1 MRILIAGFQHET
13 NTFAPSRA
21 DYDNFVRG
29 EGFPA
34 MSRGDA
40 MLALRDVNIPA
51 GGFIAEAQA
60 QGHALLPVV
69 WAAASP
75 SAHVTRAAYER
86 IAGEITDAAARLAP
100 DAIYLDLHGAM
111 VAEHIDDGEGELL
124 SRLREIVGPRVPIVA
139 SLDLHAN
146 VTERMLAMADAL
158 VAYRTYPHV
167 DMADTGRACARLLS
181 RIAGG
186 QRLARISRRLPFLI
200 PVNAMCTLMAPAK
213 QIYERIAGLEATTP
227 VASMSFT
234 PGFPAADFPGCG
246 PVVWGYAE
254 DANVARVTVDALYAA
269 VADDEGAWAIDL
281 LSPDAAVREAMRIAA
296 NAARPVV
303 IADTQDNPFGGADAN
318 TTGMLR
324 ALIDNGATDAALG
337 LLYDPA
343 VAALAHEAGVG
354 ATITCALGGHSGV
367 AGDAP
372 LEASFEVAY
381 LSDGRCVFEGP
392 MMTGSRVDVGPTA
405 CLRIGGAGGISV
417 VVSSAKTSMNDR
429 NLFRMAGIEPER
441 MKILV
446 NKSSVHF
453 RADFGPIAEAILVA
467 KAPGPM
473 AADPADLPWTSL
485 ACGMRLKPNGAAF
498 RAAQSSQ
505 GPQ

>member
-40 MLALRDVNIPA
+40 MLALQDVNIPA
-51 GGFIAEAQA
+51 GGFIAETLAL
-60 QGHALLPVV
+60 GHTLLPVV

-75 SAHVTRAAYER
+75 SAHVTRQAYER
-86 IAGEITDAAARLAP
+86 IAGEITEAAVQLAP

-124 SRLREIVGPRVPIVA
+124 SRLREIVGARVPIVA

-146 VTERMLAMADAL
+146 VTERMLTMADGL

-167 DMADTGRACARLLS
+167 DMSDTGRACARLLAK
-181 RIAGG
+181 IASG
-186 QRLARISRRLPFLI
+186 QRLTRVSRRLPFLI
-200 PVNAMCTLMAPAK
+200 PVNAMCTLMAPA
-213 QIYERIAGLEATTP
+213 QQVYERIAALEAGMGM
-227 VASMSFT
+227 ASMSFT

-254 DANVARVTVDALYAA
+254 DASAARRAVDALYASI
-269 VADDEGAWAIDL
+269 ADDEAAWSIEL
-281 LSPDAAVREAMRIAA
+281 LAPDVAVREAMRIAIGA
-296 NAARPVV
+296 SRPVV
-303 IADTQDNPFGGADAN
+303 IADTQDNPFGGADSN

-324 ALIDNGATDAALG
+324 ALIDNHAVDAALG

-343 VAALAHEAGVG
+343 VARLAHEAGVG
-354 ATITCALGGHSGV
+354 ATITCALGGQSGV

-372 LEASFEVAY
+372 LHATFEVVH

-392 MMTGSRVDVGPTA
+392 MMTGSQVDVGPSA
-405 CLRIGGAGGISV
+405 CLRIGGVSV

-429 NLFRMAGIEPER
+429 NLFRMAGIVPER

-473 AADPADLPWTSL
+473 AADPADLPWKSL
-485 ACGMRLKPNGAAF
+485 ASGMRLKPNGAAF
-498 RAAQSSQ
+498 RPVQ
-505 GPQ
+505 